1 MIANA
6 VLIIL
11 LLLPSFLGLRAF
23 IKRLNGESCCSS
35 GNSEL
40 KINPLDKN
48 KSHYPYKT
56 LVKIEGMKCKNCASY
71 IQNKLNESGFYAKV
85 NLRKKSAKILS
96 KESLSGNEKIEKIIT
111 SLGYSVV

>member
-6 VLIIL
+6 LLIIL
-11 LLLPSFLGLRAF
+11 LLLFAFLGLRAF
-23 IKRLNGESCCSS
+23 IKRLNGESCCSN
-35 GNSEL
+35 GNSEI
-40 KINPLDKN
+40 KINPLDMN

-56 LVKIEGMKCKNCASY
+56 LVKIEGMKCKNCARR

-85 NLRKKSAKILS
+85 NFKKKSAKIMS
-96 KESLSGNEKIEKIIT
+96 KENLNGSEKIEKIIT

>member
-11 LLLPSFLGLRAF
+11 LLLFAGLGLRSF
-23 IKRLNGESCCSS
+23 IKRFNGESCCSG
-35 GNSEL
+35 GNSEV

-56 LVKIEGMKCKNCASY
+56 LVKIEGMKCKNCASR
-71 IQNKLNESGFYAKV
+71 IQNKINESGFYAKV
-85 NLRKKSAKILS
+85 SFKKKSAIILS
-96 KESLSGNEKIEKIIT
+96 KEDLSGNEKIKKIIT

>member
-40 KINPLDKN
+40 KINPLDMN

-56 LVKIEGMKCKNCASY
+56 LVKIEGMKCKNCARR

-85 NLRKKSAKILS
+85 NFKKKSAKIMS
-96 KESLSGNEKIEKIIT
+96 KENLSGNEKIEKIIT

>member
-1 MIANA
+1 
-6 VLIIL
+6 
-11 LLLPSFLGLRAF
+11 
-23 IKRLNGESCCSS
+23 
-35 GNSEL
+35 
-40 KINPLDKN
+40 
-48 KSHYPYKT
+48 
-56 LVKIEGMKCKNCASY
+56 MKCKNCANH